1 MKHAALSAAD
11 SIAIQNLVYWYCY
24 YLDRGD
30 FEAMAGL
37 FAHAEVT
44 LPAGVLKSD
53 PAGLAAMF
61 RQYVRIYPDGT
72 PRTRHVTTNLI
83 VEPDGSDH
91 ATANS
96 SVIVF
101 QQTDALPLQAI
112 LATRNYDRFERAEE
126 GWRFV
131 ARRIEMN
138 LQGDISA
145 HMLLP
150 IGESA
155 SPQHIGAV

>member
-1 MKHAALSAAD
+1 MASGAFSTAD
-11 SIAIQNLVYWYCY
+11 SIAIQNLVYRYCY
-24 YLDRGD
+24 HLDHGD

-37 FAHAEVT
+37 FAHADVT
-44 LPAGVLKSD
+44 LPAGVFKAD
-53 PAGLAAMF
+53 PAGLAAVF
-61 RQYVRIYPDGT
+61 REYVRIYPDGT

-83 VEPDGSDH
+83 IDPDGADH

-112 LATRNYDRFERAEE
+112 LGTRNYDRFERAEG
-126 GWRFV
+126 GWRFA

-138 LQGDISA
+138 LQGDLSA

-150 IGESA
+150 IGEA
-155 SPQHIGAV
+155 TPPGGVRAA

>member
-1 MKHAALSAAD
+1 MTNAVVSAAD
-11 SIAIQNLVYWYCY
+11 STAIQNLVYWYCHH
-24 YLDRGD
+24 LDHGD
-30 FEAMAGL
+30 FQAMASL
-37 FAHAEVT
+37 FADAEVT
-44 LPAGVLKSD
+44 LPAGAFTCD
-53 PAGLAAMF
+53 AAGLADVF

-83 VEPDGSDH
+83 IEADGPDR

-101 QQTDALPLQAI
+101 QQTDDLPLQAI
-112 LATRNYDRFERAEE
+112 LATRNYDRFERVD
-126 GWRFV
+126 GRWRFA

-138 LQGDISA
+138 LQGDLSA

-150 IGESA
+150 I
-155 SPQHIGAV
+155 